1 MINPLKVVLDTNC
14 LLQCI
19 SRRSANTIILDQL
32 IAGAY
37 ELLLSNEILME
48 YEEKITEIFSAE
60 TAELTIGTLTVLEN
74 VKKIDIYF
82 QLNLIT
88 ADQDDNKFVDC
99 AFAGNVHFL
108 VTNDKHYN
116 ILKSVTFPLINV
128 ITLDEFKKLIAV

>member
-1 MINPLKVVLDTNC
+1 
-14 LLQCI
+14 
-19 SRRSANTIILDQL
+19 
-32 IAGAY
+32 
-37 ELLLSNEILME
+37 
-48 YEEKITEIFSAE
+48 
-60 TAELTIGTLTVLEN
+60 VLEN